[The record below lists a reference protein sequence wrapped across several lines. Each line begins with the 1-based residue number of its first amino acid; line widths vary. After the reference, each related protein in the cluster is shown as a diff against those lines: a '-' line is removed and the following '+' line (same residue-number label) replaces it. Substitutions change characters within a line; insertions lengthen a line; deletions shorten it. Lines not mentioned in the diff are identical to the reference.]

1 MTQLI
6 IDNGGLGKD
15 KHKKLLEYAEH
26 WMLKD
31 SDLVVE
37 NFEVR
42 AHAQWL
48 TRAYRN
54 GNSYFMIATGI
65 IYDHYQNFL
74 DLQSGVL
81 KIDENDPEGLCEDDL
96 DYENDVMT
104 FHLPLNVIKILGGDS
119 ISWLQDKLQQLQ
131 TDTDSFDEVMY
142 DYPDE

>member
-1 MTQLI
+1 MNQFIT
-6 IDNGGLGKD
+6 DSGGLGKD
-15 KHKKLLEYAEH
+15 KHKKLLEYANH

-42 AHAQWL
+42 SHAQRL

-65 IYDHYQNFL
+65 IYDHYLNYL
-74 DLQSGVL
+74 DIQRGVL
-81 KIDENDPEGLCEDDL
+81 KIDEHDPEGFSEDDL

-104 FHLPLNVIKILGGDS
+104 FHLPMNVLKILGSDA
-119 ISWLQDKLQQLQ
+119 ISWMQEKLQQIQSDNDLFEE
-131 TDTDSFDEVMY
+131 DIRDYLDE
-142 DYPDE
+142 